1 MTEFAEFEG
10 KNIDKAL
17 EKASQALNLAVD
29 QLRYDVVSYG
39 SSGIFG
45 LVGVKKA
52 KIRVT
57 IEGRIVST
65 QIEKEAKAEARN
77 LVRDTFEDIEDDGPD
92 AAQEQVIAN
101 GQKALQCLVD
111 FISEGSRV
119 ESERKNGRIL
129 YKVGGGDS
137 ALLIGKRGQTL
148 EALQYLIEK
157 IVNKQNDTR
166 IRVLVDVEGYLE
178 VRKSNLQRL
187 ASKMADKA
195 QRLNKPVT
203 IGQMNAY
210 DRRIVHLHLKD
221 NPAVRTQ
228 SIGEGYYRKL
238 VIFPKKRRRNKT

>member
-1 MTEFAEFEG
+1 MTEYAEFEG
-10 KNIDKAL
+10 KNIDRAL
-17 EKASQALNLAVD
+17 EKACQTLNMAID

-45 LVGVKKA
+45 LVGAKKA

-57 IEGRIVST
+57 IDGRHLST
-65 QIEKEAKAEARN
+65 QIERDAKAQAQD
-77 LVRDTFEDIEDDGPD
+77 LVKDTFDDDKGD
-92 AAQEQVIAN
+92 NLDEVQEQVIAT
-101 GQKALQCLVD
+101 GQKSLQRLVD

-129 YKVGGGDS
+129 YKVEGGDS

-148 EALQYLIEK
+148 EALQYLVEK
-157 IVNKQNDTR
+157 MVNKQNDAR
-166 IRVLVDVEGYLE
+166 IRVLVDVEGYLGA
-178 VRKSNLQRL
+178 RKSNLQRL
-187 ASKMADKA
+187 AGKLAEKA
-195 QRLNKPVT
+195 QKLNKPVT

-228 SIGEGYYRKL
+228 SVGEGYYRKL